1 MAKHNDSKN
10 HSWRAFKKT
19 RFSPSMKFPDL
30 AVLNHLHTPRLE
42 DAIKLGQELIQC
54 GASKFLVH
62 LIKINK
68 MKKEAVPHIL
78 SKLPD
83 NLVQGYQQEAREYE
97 QTTCLGHQPEKVMEL
112 TSDAPPPRLVDSA
125 KDSIDKES
133 SPEGKSSPLR
143 KLPEGEEVRLGLSPG
158 SEGEPVESGHGTK
171 RK

>member
-30 AVLNHLHTPRLE
+30 AVLNHSHTPRLE

-83 NLVQGYQQEAREYE
+83 NLVQGYQQEACEYE

-112 TSDAPPPRLVDSA
+112 TSDATPPRLVDSA

-143 KLPEGEEVRLGLSPG
+143 KLPEGKEVRLGLSPR
-158 SEGEPVESGHGTK
+158 SEVKS
-171 RK
+171 